1 MLYNVMLQSGF
12 TNLPSEW
19 WHYDYG
25 TKFWG
30 YYKKK
35 DALYKGIIDMVIP
48 GQQV

>member
-1 MLYNVMLQSGF
+1 MIQAGF

-30 YYKKK
+30 YFTGN
-35 DALYKGIIDMVIP
+35 DALYKGIIDVNLP
-48 GQQV
+48 DNCSDSGS